1 MEVEVQSSGGGRSTD
16 ILRWTR
22 LFMGMR
28 PSPYNAVRYYYWGEE
43 FARGD
48 PLDTNGPMGYDQI
61 RLNLP
66 GMGEFDP
73 LLPKAMKW
81 RSEVGVVAGDVVD
94 DVRITGYSKE
104 NCRNVHRQFARRI
117 QYLRMQD
124 APCKFRPPSQAHAG
138 AWTGTIFNIDSA
150 VISRSVSREKCD
162 KGKALIDLLVHQI
175 RDSSERR
182 PQVDHKRLEKD
193 TGFLNHL
200 TVTFDVIRPY
210 LKGYYL
216 TLNSWR
222 SKRDLG
228 DWELS
233 DKRWRRLL
241 FDRFGNGEISDLESD
256 NKLFG
261 KEDPAAPV
269 LVRAS
274 VSLA

>member
-1 MEVEVQSSGGGRSTD
+1 MSQE
-16 ILRWTR
+16 
-22 LFMGMR
+22 
-28 PSPYNAVRYYYWGEE
+28 
-43 FARGD
+43 
-48 PLDTNGPMGYDQI
+48 
-61 RLNLP
+61 
-66 GMGEFDP
+66 
-73 LLPKAMKW
+73 KW
-81 RSEVGVVAGDVVD
+81 
-94 DVRITGYSKE
+94 
-104 NCRNVHRQFARRI
+104 
-117 QYLRMQD
+117 
-124 APCKFRPPSQAHAG
+124 
-138 AWTGTIFNIDSA
+138 
-150 VISRSVSREKCD
+150 D

-175 RDSSERR
+175 RDSIERQ
-182 PQVDHKRLEKD
+182 PQVDRNRLEKD

-200 TVTFDVIRPY
+200 EMTLDVIRPY

-228 DWELS
+228 DWKLS